1 MDGPRLATA
10 VPPRHKSSKRDD
22 PQGTRGLQ
30 RFAVAFAVAAAATF
44 AVLGAAQAIPVEE
57 APVYAIDNYPYQK
70 APALKQWRSVLD
82 RSAADEAAA
91 SPDNC
96 DNAEPQLDCAA
107 KAAHTL
113 ESQLKEKTPVEQI
126 YGVYSFFNAIKWKE
140 HGRDCTE
147 DCWATRLQFIARQ
160 QGDCG
165 DHALAEYFTLKRL
178 GFQERD
184 LQLIVVQLPGF
195 EDSFKGGHVVLRVAA
210 ADKYYILDN
219 RRTDVTG
226 LKGLEKYKVLAGLNA
241 DSVQIYNLVTP
252 KPPAG
257 FVADA
262 TKVAEL
268 IDSPGELPKAIP
280 AVATAPKS
288 SAKEPV
294 QVASIASTEAPAD
307 EAPANEPSVADDDAT
322 ALMDCTQT
330 ATLGDWNPNLP
341 CSAFE
346 LPKAKAS
353 KPEKKK
359 ATVVASL
366 TPDEIAAAPT
376 KPSKKTQAKPDKKKP
391 TVVASLTPDATDVVA
406 TKPKAQA
413 KTAAAKPA
421 SKPKPTQ
428 LAAAKAEKPKKK
440 KKKKKPAD
448 DGGSCVQGAAS
459 IADWNPNLPCASGNS
474 AASMKLLDVPPA
486 L

>member
-1 MDGPRLATA
+1 L
-10 VPPRHKSSKRDD
+10 S
-22 PQGTRGLQ
+22 
-30 RFAVAFAVAAAATF
+30 RFAVALAVAVAAT
-44 AVLGAAQAIPVEE
+44 AVLSTAVRAIPIED

-82 RSAADEAAA
+82 RNAADEAGAN
-91 SPDNC
+91 PDNC
-96 DNAEPQLDCAA
+96 DDGAPKLDCAA
-107 KAAHTL
+107 KAAHQL
-113 ESQLKEKTPVEQI
+113 EDDLKEKSAVEQI

-140 HGRDCTE
+140 HGPGCTE
-147 DCWATRLQFIARQ
+147 DCWATRLQFISRR

-184 LQLIVVQLPGF
+184 LQLIVAQLPGY

-210 ADKYYILDN
+210 AGKYYVLDN

-226 LKGLEKYKVLAGLNA
+226 LKGLDKYKILAGLNA

-252 KPPAG
+252 QPPAG
-257 FVADA
+257 FVAEE

-268 IDSPGELPKAIP
+268 LDSPATLPKKI
-280 AVATAPKS
+280 APPTPQPEAGVVLAS
-288 SAKEPV
+288 VEPSAPDETS
-294 QVASIASTEAPAD
+294 AAPA
-307 EAPANEPSVADDDAT
+307 ENK

-346 LPKAKAS
+346 LHDSKANAKT
-353 KPEKKK
+353 KPEKKV
-359 ATVVASL
+359 TVVAAL
-366 TPDEIAAAPT
+366 EPT
-376 KPSKKTQAKPDKKKP
+376 D
-391 TVVASLTPDATDVVA
+391 L
-406 TKPKAQA
+406 
-413 KTAAAKPA
+413 AKPA
-421 SKPKPTQ
+421 KPAKSKSAAKTETAQSAKSKPTQ
-428 LAAAKAEKPKKK
+428 VASAKAAEKPKKKKKK

-448 DGGSCVQGAAS
+448 DGGSCVQGATS